1 MFRRITATLL
11 LVLVLL
17 CQPVGL
23 VRDRPVT
30 ASPEK
35 GVVVVRWDP
44 PKP

>member
-11 LVLVLL
+11 LALVLL

-23 VRDRPVT
+23 VRDRPVPVS
-30 ASPEK
+30 AEK
-35 GVVVVRWDP
+35 DAVVVRWDP